1 MELKL
6 ETNQSRVGL
15 REAVEGGREKG
26 WEGEIWWKRETEV
39 AGGEAA
45 AGARPPPLSLFC
57 DRSGPGG
64 AAGVRVRPSRR
75 AHAEPGGWP
84 PGLCAVRSGWKR
96 GDQHLDGD
104 AAFWLLSD
112 RPWPLQRSNRKSI
125 FESLI
130 KFY

>member
-75 AHAEPGGWP
+75 AHAEAGGGGRLGYVP
-84 PGLCAVRSGWKR
+84 
-96 GDQHLDGD
+96 
-104 AAFWLLSD
+104 SD
-112 RPWPLQRSNRKSI
+112 RDGSVGINIWMGTLPFGFSRTDHGRCNARTVRASSRA
-125 FESLI
+125 
-130 KFY
+130 